1 LNLILLLKELWRR
14 KVLLVLSIIAAIA
27 IPVIVVY
34 KVSPSGISK
43 RNHVDAQGS
52 IEILVDSARSPIAD
66 ARRDLAGLTTRAGV
80 FARLIAG
87 GNVVRQIAKDSDI
100 PFDQID
106 VAGPTPFPGEAPG
119 VGQEPLQL
127 HPYGIAITQPEE
139 LPIVK
144 VVTRAPTVDEARALA
159 AAAPKAVREV
169 VESVQAQQGTPA
181 DKRIEFRV
189 LGPAQAAVN
198 DEALGK
204 KAALALFFVV
214 LAMGIGLILG
224 VPRFLAAWKA
234 ADPDDAPPGPE
245 AEQEQPPEILHLA
258 SGPDGDPEAGDAEAE
273 AAWIGRRRE
282 P

>member
-1 LNLILLLKELWRR
+1 MNLILLLKELWRR
-14 KVLLVLSIIAAIA
+14 KVLLVLSVVAAIA
-27 IPVIVVY
+27 IPVVVVY
-34 KVSPSGISK
+34 QVSVSPPGISK
-43 RNHVDAQGS
+43 RTQVDAQGS
-52 IEILVDSARSPIAD
+52 IEILIDSARSPLAD
-66 ARRDLAGLTTRAGV
+66 SRRDLTGLTTRAGV

-159 AAAPKAVREV
+159 SAAPKAVREV

-189 LGPAQAAVN
+189 LGPAQAAMN

-214 LAMGIGLILG
+214 LALCVGLILG
-224 VPRFLAAWKA
+224 VPRFKAAWTA

-245 AEQEQPPEILHLA
+245 AGEEQEPEILHLA
-258 SGPDGDPEAGDAEAE
+258 GGGGGNPEEGADE

>member
-1 LNLILLLKELWRR
+1 MNLILYLKELWQR
-14 KVLLVLSIIAAIA
+14 KLLLGISVFAAIA
-27 IPVIVVY
+27 VPVVVVY
-34 KVSPSGISK
+34 QVSLAPPGISK
-43 RNHVDAQGS
+43 RTEVDAQGS

-66 ARRDLAGLTTRAGV
+66 ARRDLSGLTTRAGV

-87 GNVVRQIAKDSDI
+87 GNVVRQIAKQSDI
-100 PFDQID
+100 PFKQID

-119 VGQEPLQL
+119 VGLEPLQL

-144 VVTRAPTVDEARALA
+144 VATRAPTVEEARTLA
-159 AAAPKAVREV
+159 AAAPRAVRKV
-169 VESVQAQQGTPA
+169 VESVQEQQATPA

-189 LGPAQAAVN
+189 LGPAQAAMN

-204 KAALALFFVV
+204 KAALALFVV
-214 LAMGIGLILG
+214 ILAICIGLILG

-234 ADPDDAPPGPE
+234 TDADQG
-245 AEQEQPPEILHLA
+245 
-258 SGPDGDPEAGDAEAE
+258 SSEAE
-273 AAWIGRRRE
+273 ADQEGAPEVIHLAGGGKAEATLIGRHRE